1 MLKKILIALAVMAS
15 FMDTAD
21 ACTGIVRKAEN
32 GDWVYAR
39 TMEFGADLISFNM
52 SLVPRNIANKGQT
65 PTGEPGFSWTN
76 KYASVGFSPFNLP
89 LLADGLNEKGLAC
102 GAFYLPGWA
111 EYETVTPQEYA
122 KTISN
127 LDFVSWVLGNFS
139 TVAEVRSGLSQI
151 KVAGVEL
158 KDWGF
163 IPPLHYI
170 VVDADGNK
178 LVVEYLKGKLNLYE
192 APLNTITNA
201 PSYDWHLI
209 NARNYIGLRALND
222 PFVKI
227 NGTEFAQF
235 GQGSGAIGLPGDF
248 SPPARFIRAAFL
260 TQVVLPAKKGQDEI
274 KTAFIIL
281 NQFDIPRGAIHEK
294 HNGKD
299 FYDVTQWTSA
309 ADLKNLRY
317 YFHTQENRAI
327 RMVDLNKLDLNGKEI
342 KSIAINNP
350 EVIQDLSSNL
360 R

>member
-1 MLKKILIALAVMAS
+1 MFKELFLSLAVLIGIS
-15 FMDTAD
+15 NTAD

-39 TMEFGADLISFNM
+39 TMEFGADLISFN
-52 SLVPRNIANKGQT
+52 LTFVPRGQVSVGQT
-65 PTGEPGFSWTN
+65 PKGEPGLSWTN

-89 LLADGLNEKGLAC
+89 LLADGLNEKGLAA

-111 EYETVTPQEYA
+111 EYEAVTPQEYS

-151 KVAGVEL
+151 KVTGVEL
-158 KDWGF
+158 KNWDS

-170 VVDADGNK
+170 VVDAKGEK
-178 LVVEYLKGKLNLYE
+178 LVIEYLKGKLYLYD

-201 PSYDWHLI
+201 PTYDWHNI
-209 NARNYIGLRALND
+209 NARNYIGLKALND
-222 PFVKI
+222 PSIKI

-260 TQVVLPAKKGQDEI
+260 TQVVLPAETGAEEI
-274 KTAFIIL
+274 KNAFTIL
-281 NQFDIPRGAIHEK
+281 NQFDIPRGAIQEK
-294 HNGKD
+294 HNGKN

-317 YFHTQENRAI
+317 YFHTQDNRALS
-327 RMVDLNKLDLNGKEI
+327 MVDLTKLDLNAKAL
-342 KSIAINNP
+342 KSIVIDKP
-350 EVIQDLSSNL
+350 EVIQDLTGQL
-360 R
+360 

>member
-1 MLKKILIALAVMAS
+1 MLKKIVLSCVVL
-15 FMDTAD
+15 TAFFGTVD
-21 ACTGIVRKAEN
+21 ACTGIMRKAEN

-39 TMEFGADLISFNM
+39 TMEFGADLISFN
-52 SLVPRNIANKGQT
+52 LTVVPRNTVYTGQT
-65 PTGEPGFSWTN
+65 PSGDPGLSWTN

-111 EYETVTPQEYA
+111 EFEAVTPQDNA
-122 KTISN
+122 KMISN
-127 LDFVSWVLGNFS
+127 LDLVSWVLGNFS
-139 TVAEVRSGLSQI
+139 TVAEVRAGLAQV

-170 VVDADGNK
+170 AVDANGDK
-178 LVVEYLKGKLNLYE
+178 VVIEYLKGKLYLYD
-192 APLNTITNA
+192 APLNTITNS
-201 PSYDWHLI
+201 PSYDWHTV

-222 PFVKI
+222 PSIKV
-227 NGTEFAQF
+227 NGAEFAQF

-260 TQVVLPAKKGQDEI
+260 AQVVLPTKTGPEEI
-274 KTAFIIL
+274 KAAFTIL
-281 NQFDIPRGAIHEK
+281 DQFDIPRGAIHEI
-294 HNGKD
+294 HNGKN

-317 YFHTQENRAI
+317 YFHTQTNRGI
-327 RMVDLNKLDLNGKEI
+327 RMVDLNKLDLNAKEL
-342 KSIAINNP
+342 KSVVVDNP
-350 EVIQDLSSNL
+350 EVIQDLSKQF
-360 R
+360 